1 MKRKKKKEKWKKLVL
16 EYFQVTL
23 EFDVDL
29 ESQVKEEARFEVYRA
44 AVHIFFLPLH
54 SPLCMVLRLS
64 RYMRFVYQRTEK
76 GTLYSF
82 WCFLFSLS
90 LPPPLHSHCMLFRSF
105 DGAAIT
111 RTHLYMEETGSI
123 WHNPI
128 NRLPFFSVHRFST
141 LFFLMLLT
149 PFVYF
154 LSYIYVYFYFIDFIR
169 GIFLISS
176 SPLRSSGGLRL
187 RNEWWDVEKSWMLKK
202 FGRLAAPLFPRVFFW
217 SRMTPAWT
225 ISLSPSIL
233 VRFSGVFWYGFLEFV
248 TGFGESR
255 K

>member
-1 MKRKKKKEKWKKLVL
+1 MKKTCPGVL
-16 EYFQVTL
+16 PG
-23 EFDVDL
+23 DL
-29 ESQVKEEARFEVYRA
+29 GIRRWPWIAGERRSSLRGVPCSRSY
-44 AVHIFFLPLH
+44 IFPPPPL
-54 SPLCMVLRLS
+54 SS
-64 RYMRFVYQRTEK
+64 
-76 GTLYSF
+76 LYGSS
-82 WCFLFSLS
+82 SLS
-90 LPPPLHSHCMLFRSF
+90 VHEVRISTYGEGNTVFILVFPLLSVVATPPLHSHCMLFRSF

-217 SRMTPAWT
+217 SGMTAAWT
-225 ISLSPSIL
+225 ISLSPFIL